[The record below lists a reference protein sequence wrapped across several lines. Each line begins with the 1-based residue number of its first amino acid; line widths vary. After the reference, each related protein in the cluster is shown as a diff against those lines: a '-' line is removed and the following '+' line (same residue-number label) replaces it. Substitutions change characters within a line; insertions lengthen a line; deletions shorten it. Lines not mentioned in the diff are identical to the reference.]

1 MDIHDVTPQALTT
14 VSQSGVRRGLLTA
27 QVPASTATAAT
38 IERQPWVL
46 EDPRQDS
53 SLALGAWQRFVDPE
67 RRPRRGRLAPLV
79 LGE

>member
-27 QVPASTATAAT
+27 QVPASTANAAT

-46 EDPRQDS
+46 EDPRQAS
-53 SLALGAWQRFVDPE
+53 SLALGAWQPIVDPA
-67 RRPRRGRLAPLV
+67 RRPCRRRLV
-79 LGE
+79 LPGLGE